1 MTRTEARRFGKH
13 RRIVTMIIAAIAV
26 IGLAAMCVAVRPWT
40 LAGHV
45 TATGRLADRSRW
57 MCPRCARRR

>member
-26 IGLAAMCVAVRPWT
+26 IGLAAVCVAVRPWT

-45 TATGRLADRSRW
+45 TATGQTG
-57 MCPRCARRR
+57 